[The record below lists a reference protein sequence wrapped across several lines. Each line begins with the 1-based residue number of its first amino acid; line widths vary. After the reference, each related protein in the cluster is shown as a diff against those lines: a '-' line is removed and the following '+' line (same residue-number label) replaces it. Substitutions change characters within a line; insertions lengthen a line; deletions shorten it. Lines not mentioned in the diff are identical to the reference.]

1 MTRIIEIKRCGIDCG
16 HWDFKLIEG
25 YNHRRMYCYE
35 AKKEIPVPQ
44 ERIDGFPV
52 WCPLSDIKKIQT
64 EAYNQALQDL
74 VDNDLLPDRE
84 KNLKKYKK

>member
-1 MTRIIEIKRCGIDCG
+1 MIRIIELTRCGIECG
-16 HWDFKLIEG
+16 NWEHVMIEG
-25 YNHRRMYCYE
+25 YNHKRRYCTE
-35 AKKEIPVPQ
+35 AKKEIPIPS
-44 ERIDGFPV
+44 ERVDGFPV